1 MMLKDRL
8 LARWQIE
15 DHMIRNLKRSWWLGA
30 LVAGFAIAVI
40 ATVQATITIAGTVIQ
55 ATSVKPLTSRE
66 PRLNRPPSFEER
78 WQTALSTNWQG
89 LPMAIST
96 HQ

>member
-66 PRLNRPPSFEER
+66 PRLNRPPRRTLADGVLNQLARPLNGNFH
-78 WQTALSTNWQG
+78 A
-89 LPMAIST
+89 PII
-96 HQ
+96 